1 MTKHTVIIAV
11 TVQSYCN
18 ITLDAESEPEAQS
31 IVKESINKD
40 SFQSTFYQNAEDWD
54 TDWDNAENLRLT

>member
-18 ITLDAESEPEAQS
+18 ITLDAESEQEAQR
-31 IVKESINKD
+31 IVQESINKD
-40 SFQSTFYQNAEDWD
+40 SFQSAFYQNAKDWD

>member
-18 ITLDAESEPEAQS
+18 ITLDAESEQEAQR
-31 IVKESINKD
+31 IVQDSINKN
-40 SFQSTFYQNAEDWD
+40 SFHSAFYQNAEDWD

>member
-18 ITLDAESEPEAQS
+18 ITLDAESEQEAQR
-31 IVKESINKD
+31 IVQESINKD
-40 SFQSTFYQNAEDWD
+40 SFQSAFYQNAEDWD

>member
-18 ITLDAESEPEAQS
+18 ITLDAESEQEAQR
-31 IVKESINKD
+31 IVQDSINKN
-40 SFQSTFYQNAEDWD
+40 SFQSAFYQNAEDWD

>member
-11 TVQSYCN
+11 TVESYCN
-18 ITLDAESEPEAQS
+18 ITLDAESEQEAQR
-31 IVKESINKD
+31 IVQESINKD
-40 SFQSTFYQNAEDWD
+40 SFQSAFYQNAEDWD